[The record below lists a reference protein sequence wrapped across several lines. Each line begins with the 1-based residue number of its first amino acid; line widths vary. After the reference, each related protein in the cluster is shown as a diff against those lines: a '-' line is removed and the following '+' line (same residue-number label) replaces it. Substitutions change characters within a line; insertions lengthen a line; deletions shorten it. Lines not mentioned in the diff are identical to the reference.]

1 MPEENFQDKTEPAT
15 PKKKQD
21 ARKKG
26 RVAKSKELGS
36 IAVLSAG
43 VIYLFFCGKDMTME
57 LGNNIQQTFLIIPQ
71 LKSSDYNLMALLVQ
85 TAKTYFRIILP
96 IMLTISIIAILSNY
110 LQTGLIWSVETL
122 TPKMSKINP
131 IEGVKKMFSMRSLV
145 ELAKSIAKIVIV
157 AWAAFSVLKENISIL
172 IPLVYQGKAQI
183 ISMLA
188 DTSLQ
193 VVTRCCYV
201 IAILAILDFL
211 YQRWDFEKTM
221 KMTKQEV
228 KDEFKQTEGDPMI
241 KSRIRSIQREMA
253 RKRMMAEVPKADLVI
268 TNPIHLAIALRYDL
282 ESMTAPM
289 IVAKGA
295 NKVASRIKILA
306 TENHIPVV
314 ENRTLAQNLYKL
326 DIGEEIPPHFYQ
338 AVAEILAYVYS
349 LKKKE
354 SSKA

>member
-15 PKKKQD
+15 AKKKQE

-26 RVAKSKELGS
+26 KVAKSKELGS
-36 IAVLSAG
+36 IAILSAG
-43 VIYLFFCGKDMTME
+43 VIYLFFCGKDMTLG

-71 LKSSDYNLMALLVQ
+71 LKSSDYNLMVLLAQ
-85 TAKTYFRIILP
+85 AAKTYLRMILP
-96 IMLTISIIAILSNY
+96 IMLIMCIIAILSNY
-110 LQTGLIWSVETL
+110 LQTGFIWSVETL

-145 ELAKSIAKIVIV
+145 ELAKSIAKILIV
-157 AWAAFSVLKENISIL
+157 GWAAFSVLKDNVSHL
-172 IPLVYQGKAQI
+172 IPLVYQVKAQI

-188 DTSLQ
+188 DVSLQ

-211 YQRWDFEKTM
+211 YQRWDFEKSM

-253 RKRMMAEVPKADLVI
+253 RKRMMQEVPKADVVI
-268 TNPIHLAIALRYDL
+268 TNPTHLAIALRYDL
-282 ESMTAPM
+282 ESMTSPM

-295 NKVASRIKILA
+295 NKVAFRIKTLA
-306 TENHIPVV
+306 TENNIPVV

-338 AVAEILAYVYS
+338 AVAEILAYVYG